1 MDVFSHDWI
10 GFIITGF
17 ATLFLIGEILV
28 NMRGVFVLFGFGFII
43 VYFSF
48 FFVIN
53 FLFFFLIYYFLVNI
67 LFVFSFMIILFI
79 SFYFSVFLATDSLLL
94 MLIVYFIGLLL
105 IIVDGKLVNDGTL
118 ATIGLASMIISVALP
133 APNLTAGVYG
143 VLGVIIGGAASLSF
157 LKVFKRRRM
166 WGNMTLKESLTS
178 EAGYNCLSEEYG
190 SVLGKNGMTLTD
202 FRPVGT
208 VQIKNKTYSA
218 VTNGQW
224 ISKNSAVKVIAVDG
238 TKILVEKQANN

>member
-1 MDVFSHDWI
+1 MDIFSHDWI
-10 GFIITGF
+10 GFVITGF

-28 NMRGVFVLFGFGFII
+28 NMRGIFALLGIGFIT
-43 VYFSF
+43 V
-48 FFVIN
+48 
-53 FLFFFLIYYFLVNI
+53 
-67 LFVFSFMIILFI
+67 
-79 SFYFSVFLATDSLLL
+79 YFSVFLATDSLLL
-94 MLIVYFIGLLL
+94 MLIVYFVGLLL

-118 ATIGLASMIISVALP
+118 ATIGLASMIIAVALP

-157 LKVFKRRRM
+157 LKVFKRRKM
-166 WGNMTLKESLTS
+166 WGKMTLKESLTS
-178 EAGYNCLSEEYG
+178 EAGYNPLSEEYG
-190 SVLGKNGMTLTD
+190 SLLGKDGITLTD

-224 ISKNSAVKVIAVDG
+224 ISKDSAVKVIAVDG
-238 TKILVEKQANN
+238 TKILVEKQNSN

>member
-1 MDVFSHDWI
+1 MDIFSHDWI
-10 GFIITGF
+10 GFVITGF

-28 NMRGVFVLFGFGFII
+28 NMRGIFALLGIGFIT
-43 VYFSF
+43 V
-48 FFVIN
+48 
-53 FLFFFLIYYFLVNI
+53 
-67 LFVFSFMIILFI
+67 
-79 SFYFSVFLATDSLLL
+79 YFSVFLATDSLLL
-94 MLIVYFIGLLL
+94 MLIVYFVGLLL

-157 LKVFKRRRM
+157 LKVFKRRKM
-166 WGNMTLKESLTS
+166 WGKMTLKESLTS
-178 EAGYNCLSEEYG
+178 EAGYNSLSEEYG
-190 SVLGKNGMTLTD
+190 SLLGKNGMTLTD

>member
-1 MDVFSHDWI
+1 MDIFSHDWI
-10 GFIITGF
+10 GFVITGF

-28 NMRGVFVLFGFGFII
+28 NMRGIFALLGIGFIT
-43 VYFSF
+43 V
-48 FFVIN
+48 
-53 FLFFFLIYYFLVNI
+53 
-67 LFVFSFMIILFI
+67 
-79 SFYFSVFLATDSLLL
+79 YFSVFLATDSLLL
-94 MLIVYFIGLLL
+94 MLIVYFVGLLL

-118 ATIGLASMIISVALP
+118 ATIGLASMISAVALA

-157 LKVFKRRRM
+157 LKVFKRRKM
-166 WGNMTLKESLTS
+166 WGKMTLKESLTS
-178 EAGYNCLSEEYG
+178 EAGYNPLSEEYG
-190 SVLGKNGMTLTD
+190 SLLGKDGIPLTD

-224 ISKNSAVKVIAVDG
+224 ISKDSAVKVIAVDG
-238 TKILVEKQANN
+238 TKILVEKQNSN

>member
-28 NMRGVFVLFGFGFII
+28 NMRGVFALLGIGFIT
-43 VYFSF
+43 V
-48 FFVIN
+48 
-53 FLFFFLIYYFLVNI
+53 
-67 LFVFSFMIILFI
+67 
-79 SFYFSVFLATDSLLL
+79 YFSVFLATDSLLL

-157 LKVFKRRRM
+157 LKVFKRRKM
-166 WGNMTLKESLTS
+166 WGKMTLKESLTS
-178 EAGYNCLSEEYG
+178 EAGYNSLSEEYG
-190 SVLGKNGMTLTD
+190 SLLGKNGMTLTD

>member
-28 NMRGVFVLFGFGFII
+28 NMRGVFALLGIGFIT
-43 VYFSF
+43 V
-48 FFVIN
+48 
-53 FLFFFLIYYFLVNI
+53 
-67 LFVFSFMIILFI
+67 
-79 SFYFSVFLATDSLLL
+79 YFSVFLATDSLLL
-94 MLIVYFIGLLL
+94 MLIVYFVGLLL

-157 LKVFKRRRM
+157 LKVFKRRKM
-166 WGNMTLKESLTS
+166 WGKMTLKESLTS
-178 EAGYNCLSEEYG
+178 EAGYNSLSEEYG
-190 SVLGKNGMTLTD
+190 SLLGKNGMTLTD

-224 ISKNSAVKVIAVDG
+224 ISKNSAVKVVAVDG
-238 TKILVEKQANN
+238 TKILVEKQASN

>member
-28 NMRGVFVLFGFGFII
+28 NMRGVFALLGIGFIT
-43 VYFSF
+43 V
-48 FFVIN
+48 
-53 FLFFFLIYYFLVNI
+53 
-67 LFVFSFMIILFI
+67 
-79 SFYFSVFLATDSLLL
+79 YFSVFLATDSLLL

-143 VLGVIIGGAASLSF
+143 VLGVIIGGAASLLF
-157 LKVFKRRRM
+157 LKVFKRRKM
-166 WGNMTLKESLTS
+166 WGKMTLKESLTS
-178 EAGYNCLSEEYG
+178 EAGYNSLSEEYG
-190 SVLGKNGMTLTD
+190 SLLGKNGMTLTD

-224 ISKNSAVKVIAVDG
+224 ISKNSAVKVVAVDG
-238 TKILVEKQANN
+238 TKILVEKQASN

>member
-1 MDVFSHDWI
+1 MDIFSHDWI
-10 GFIITGF
+10 GFVITGF

-28 NMRGVFVLFGFGFII
+28 NMRGIFALLGIGFIT
-43 VYFSF
+43 V
-48 FFVIN
+48 
-53 FLFFFLIYYFLVNI
+53 
-67 LFVFSFMIILFI
+67 
-79 SFYFSVFLATDSLLL
+79 YFSVFLATDSLLL
-94 MLIVYFIGLLL
+94 MLIVYFVGLLL

-157 LKVFKRRRM
+157 LKVFKRRKM
-166 WGNMTLKESLTS
+166 WGKMTLKESLTS
-178 EAGYNCLSEEYG
+178 EAGYNSLSEEYG
-190 SVLGKNGMTLTD
+190 SLLGKNGMTLTD

-238 TKILVEKQANN
+238 TKILVEKQTNN

>member
-1 MDVFSHDWI
+1 MDIFSHDWI
-10 GFIITGF
+10 GFVITGF

-28 NMRGVFVLFGFGFII
+28 NMRGIFALLGIGFIT
-43 VYFSF
+43 V
-48 FFVIN
+48 
-53 FLFFFLIYYFLVNI
+53 
-67 LFVFSFMIILFI
+67 
-79 SFYFSVFLATDSLLL
+79 YFSVFLATDSLLL
-94 MLIVYFIGLLL
+94 MLIVYFVGLLL

-118 ATIGLASMIISVALP
+118 ATIGLASMIIAVALP

-157 LKVFKRRRM
+157 LKVFKRRKM
-166 WGNMTLKESLTS
+166 WGKMTLKESLTS
-178 EAGYNCLSEEYG
+178 EAGYNSLSEEYG
-190 SVLGKNGMTLTD
+190 SLLGKDGITLTD

-224 ISKNSAVKVIAVDG
+224 ISKDSAVKVIAVDG
-238 TKILVEKQANN
+238 TKILVEKQNSN